1 MKSFFKY
8 FLITFIIVQ
17 PFVANAGVNSIA
29 ERQTTMAIDPNV
41 RLNEMKKLYNE
52 FPDLQNPQDVR
63 KYLQKRLS
71 IITQAEVSKDELS
84 TPSTTSI
91 IDVNALK
98 KEENTLSA
106 YEKIYQDSMQK
117 AGSMDETINQDVEL
131 QGTFYRLKEQ
141 VKEDKPFV
149 PDFPYV
155 KVKLSDEREILAP
168 ADEHFPYVLTTIR
181 IEPTGL
187 LQVTEEFTFISNN
200 ESFPYGFFRILPK
213 YNYSRN
219 GDKRRTDIT
228 LKSVTIN
235 GEEYPYKITEIGNY
249 LHIEPKEPLN
259 LPTGIYTYR
268 FRYFIDRAVWYY
280 DNFDELYWD
289 ITAKTLKNV
298 VGSANAIVYLPEN
311 KTFIAQ
317 NAIASTKQGLD
328 RNRVSITTLAPNALG
343 FADTNALGVGEDV
356 HLFLTMEKGTLLA
369 PDFSKKYQWFIHD
382 YGANLFALF
391 ALLAIL
397 LSYRISFEQ
406 IRRNKDKTRAYLKKT
421 PAIYRMLNAN
431 TYDKTSLGAEILN
444 LCAKD
449 ILELRNNGEQVV
461 LIKKSDNLKKLSK
474 TEQRLINILYPGQ
487 ETTLKEGAESSLKL
501 KRAYNYLKYN
511 TYKQI
516 HIFKLKLNAL
526 YLAFSIGMLLCG
538 TIGGALLAINPW
550 NSFSI
555 LSSFTLMLFPYM
567 IIFINV
573 NPKKK
578 LWRYTLKTFLILGL
592 VWIGGIL
599 SIYSSLFYTIV
610 QMLTVYL
617 IIYYYNMFSHRSGLL
632 KNKIKETEDYKSYL
646 QKNPEL
652 EQNSKDFANKKAYI
666 YTFNI
671 DNRYPN
677 VDDFSNINKLLQTL
691 TPNPQ
696 RKS

>member
-8 FLITFIIVQ
+8 FLALLVIINTSAVH
-17 PFVANAGVNSIA
+17 AGVISAATPAN
-29 ERQTTMAIDPNV
+29 TLYVDPNK
-41 RLNEMKKLYNE
+41 RLDELKKLYE
-52 FPDLQNPQDVR
+52 DLPDLTNPDTLR
-63 KYLQKRLS
+63 KFFQKRLTTGQEAD
-71 IITQAEVSKDELS
+71 IPPEEIA
-84 TPSTTSI
+84 TPSSTSI
-91 IDVNALK
+91 IDRNK
-98 KEENTLSA
+98 KEEETLSA
-106 YEKIYQDSMQK
+106 YEKIYRDSMRQ
-117 AGSMDETINQDVEL
+117 AGDITDTVNQDVEL
-131 QGTFYRLKEQ
+131 QGTFYRLKNQ
-141 VKEDKPFV
+141 TKEAKPFV

-155 KVKLSDEREILAP
+155 TVKLSDEREILAP

-235 GEEYPYKITEIGNY
+235 GEETPYKITEIGNY

-268 FRYFIDRAVWYY
+268 FKYIIDRAVWYY

-311 KTFIAQ
+311 KSFIAQ

-328 RNRVSITTLAPNALG
+328 RERVTITTLAPNALG
-343 FADTNALGVGEDV
+343 FADTNALGVGEDI
-356 HLFLTMEKGTLLA
+356 HLFLTMEKGTLLP

-421 PAIYRMLNAN
+421 PAIYRMLNLN
-431 TYDKTSLGAEILN
+431 IYDKTSLGAEILN
-444 LCAKD
+444 LCAKN
-449 ILELRNNGEQVV
+449 ILDLHSSDDKIT
-461 LIKKSDNLKKLSK
+461 LIKKSDNLSRLSK
-474 TEQRLINILYPGQ
+474 TEQKLMTLLYPGQ
-487 ETTLKEGAESSLKL
+487 ETVLNDGPESTLKL
-501 KRAYNYLKYN
+501 KRAYIYLKYN

-526 YLAFSIGMLLCG
+526 YLVFSIGMLLCG
-538 TIGGALLAINPW
+538 IIGGAMLAINPW

-555 LSSFTLMLFPYM
+555 LATFTLLLFPYM
-567 IIFINV
+567 AIFINV
-573 NPKKK
+573 NPKRKI
-578 LWRYTLKTFLILGL
+578 WRYTLKGFLLLGL
-592 VWIGGIL
+592 IWAAGIL
-599 SIYSSLFYTIV
+599 SIYSSVFYTII

-617 IIYYYNMFSHRSGLL
+617 IIYYYNMFSRRSGLL
-632 KNKIKETEDYKSYL
+632 RNKIKETEDYKSYL

-652 EQNSKDFANKKAYI
+652 EKTSKDFANKKAYI
-666 YTFNI
+666 YALGI
-671 DNRYPN
+671 DNRYKD
-677 VDDFSNINKLLQTL
+677 VDDFSNINKLMQTL
-691 TPNPQ
+691 TINQQ
-696 RKS
+696 RKNQ